1 MDCLLGSLVY
11 SFCLFCQFMR
21 NCVRIIMDLQN
32 IFLQF
37 YKPAIFSF
45 VLTILFVLLALKLF
59 PKLKLMDR
67 PQKYGIDRAP
77 IPYYGGLAIYFAF
90 LISLFIFVP
99 IGKHVIGLLIG
110 SSMIMLLGFFDDFFS
125 LSPWFRLGMQFLAAI
140 VLVLFGIG
148 ILSIKLPFIGII
160 SFDQVLWNGVYF
172 ISALFTILWVMTILN
187 TMNFV
192 DGVSGLVS
200 GVSFVAGLTIFFL
213 SVNSGL
219 HENPLSQLPVAL
231 IALIIAMIS
240 LAFLLFDFPTAKI
253 LMGDTGSTFLGF
265 MLASLAIFSGG
276 KVATAFLVLG
286 IPILDMIWV
295 IFRRTMSGKKFWQ
308 GDLMHL
314 HHRLLN
320 LGFSRRKVVLLYLS
334 VTAVFGFSAV
344 VLVSSQQK
352 FFMIIALTILMLLL
366 ALALV
371 IIPNRK

>member
-1 MDCLLGSLVY
+1 M
-11 SFCLFCQFMR
+11 
-21 NCVRIIMDLQN
+21 NLQN

-37 YKPAIFSF
+37 YQPAIFAF
-45 VLTILFVLLALKLF
+45 LLAMVFILLALWFF

-67 PQKYGIDRAP
+67 PRKYGLDRAP

-99 IGKHVIGLLIG
+99 LEKHVVGLIIG
-110 SSMIMLLGFFDDFFS
+110 SSVIVLLGFFDDLFG
-125 LSPWFRLGMQFLAAI
+125 LSPWLRLGVQFLAAV
-140 VLVLFGIG
+140 VLVIFGIG
-148 ILSIKLPFIGII
+148 ILSIKLPFIGTIG
-160 SFDQVLWNGVYF
+160 FDHFLWNGVYLL
-172 ISALFTILWVMTILN
+172 SALFTILWVMTILN

-213 SVNSGL
+213 SVNPGL
-219 HENPLSQLPVAL
+219 HENPQTQLPVAL
-231 IALIIAMIS
+231 IALIMAMVS
-240 LAFLLFDFPTAKI
+240 LAFLIFDFPAPRI
-253 LMGDTGSTFLGF
+253 LMGDTGSTLLGF

-295 IFRRTMSGKKFWQ
+295 VFRRMMSGKKFWQ

-320 LGFSRRKVVLLYLS
+320 LGFSRRQVVLLYLLI
-334 VTAVFGFSAV
+334 TAAFGFSAV
-344 VLVSSQQK
+344 ILVSSQQK
-352 FFMIIALTILMLLL
+352 FFMVIALTILMLLL
-366 ALALV
+366 AVALV
-371 IIPNRK
+371 IVPAKK

>member
-1 MDCLLGSLVY
+1 M
-11 SFCLFCQFMR
+11 
-21 NCVRIIMDLQN
+21 NLQN

-37 YKPAIFSF
+37 YQPAIFSF
-45 VLTILFVLLALKLF
+45 VLAIVFILLALKFF

-67 PQKYGIDRAP
+67 PHKYGLDRAP

-90 LISLFIFVP
+90 LISLLIFVP
-99 IGKHVIGLLIG
+99 LEKHVIGLLIG
-110 SSMIMLLGFFDDFFS
+110 SSMIMLLGFFDDLFG
-125 LSPWFRLGMQFLAAI
+125 LSPWFRLGVQFLAAV

-148 ILSIKLPFIGII
+148 ILSIKLPFIGVI
-160 SFDQVLWNGVYF
+160 SFDQFLWGGIYMA
-172 ISALFTILWVMTILN
+172 SALFTILWVMTILN

-213 SVNSGL
+213 SVNPGL
-219 HENPLSQLPVAL
+219 HENPQSQLPVAL

-240 LAFLLFDFPTAKI
+240 LAFLLFDFPAAKI

-295 IFRRTMSGKKFWQ
+295 VLRRTMSGKKFWQ

-314 HHRLLN
+314 HHRLLK
-320 LGFSRRKVVLLYLS
+320 LGFSRRQVVLLYLLI
-334 VTAVFGFSAV
+334 TAVFGFSAV
-344 VLVSSQQK
+344 MLVSSQQK
-352 FFMIIALTILMLLL
+352 FFMVVALTVLMLLL
-366 ALALV
+366 AAALV
-371 IIPNRK
+371 AVPNRK